1 VPELEILN
9 DYRLADGRT
18 MGEVAHIVHVYTVEA
33 HPALPA
39 PTPYKQWTFDDLP
52 EGGPGDTSYGNTRQ
66 AYTYE
71 DRVANAEQVLTL
83 VETEPRLLIDALG
96 TGVASNPVWCTY
108 GTAPNAAFV
117 ISQDGTIVLA
127 QLWTEVASLRQAL
140 LDELFGT
147 P

>member
-1 VPELEILN
+1 MPELEILN
-9 DYRLADGRT
+9 DYRLPDGRT
-18 MGEVAHIVHVYTVEA
+18 MGEAAHIVHVYTVEA

-52 EGGPGDTSYGNTRQ
+52 EGGGNDSAYSTTPQ
-66 AYTYE
+66 AYTFE
-71 DRVANAEQVLTL
+71 ERLENAEQVLTL
-83 VETEPRLLIDALG
+83 MDTEPRLLIDGLG
-96 TGVASNPVWCTY
+96 SGAASNPVWCTY